1 MGTLKLWRVVGVL
14 CAISA
19 LLLAEAGMAA
29 PLSQEGGPT
38 VEPTVAPTEEP
49 EETGGN
55 FFCGNPTLQHPVGNK
70 LATDYGV
77 PYEDVMGWFC
87 QEEAG
92 YGFGQIMLALRT
104 AKLTGEAPEGYLS
117 RRTAGEGWG
126 QIWQDVGLVG
136 EKKEEGAGANNNGN
150 GQGSADRAT
159 PPGQDKDKPQNNG
172 ASNNTEP
179 AAQEQG
185 PSNNNNGNNG
195 HSNGGGHGK
204 K

>member
-1 MGTLKLWRVVGVL
+1 MKTLKVWRVLGLL
-14 CAISA
+14 CAVGA
-19 LLLAEAGMAA
+19 LLLAQTGMAA
-29 PLSQEGGPT
+29 PLHQEGGPT
-38 VEPTVAPTEEP
+38 VEPTAVPTEEP
-49 EETGGN
+49 EQN
-55 FFCGNPTLQHPVGNK
+55 FFCGNPTAVHPVGNK

-87 QEEAG
+87 QEGAG

-104 AKLTGEAPEGYLS
+104 AKLTGGAPEVYLS

-126 QIWQDVGLVG
+126 QIWKDVGLVG
-136 EKKEEGAGANNNGN
+136 KNKDEGAGANNNGN

-172 ASNNTEP
+172 AANHTEP
-179 AAQEQG
+179 ADQEQSS
-185 PSNNNNGNNG
+185 SNNNNG